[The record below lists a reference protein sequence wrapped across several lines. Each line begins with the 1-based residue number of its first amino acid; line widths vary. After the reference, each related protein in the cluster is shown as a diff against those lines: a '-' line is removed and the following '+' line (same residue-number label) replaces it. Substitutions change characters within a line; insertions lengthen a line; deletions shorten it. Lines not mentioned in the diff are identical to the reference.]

1 MHSRSPRRTWI
12 AVAVAIVLA
21 ALAAAASIAAG
32 EGWSEPSIVWGE
44 IRPEWKAVFTDN
56 GVTVDFLIP
65 PGAGVAYERSGK
77 WPSSAAASIRVF
89 ADNVNATGN
98 GYVPSDAFFPVS
110 VTFAFGE
117 DSLDLGWKERVKL
130 FFRYL
135 WSGSPPSGI
144 RLTYAWGNRVPQGSM
159 YRLWDE
165 ETVFVLAGG
174 EEAGKEIAA
183 VRRLADDFRAAYARD
198 PKGPVTKVL
207 VRSRRPA
214 AETGS
219 MKARMSLGFPSN

>member
-1 MHSRSPRRTWI
+1 MPEPNRTVF
-12 AVAVAIVLA
+12 VALA
-21 ALAAAASIAAG
+21 TFALAAIAAAVSIAAG
-32 EGWSEPSIVWGE
+32 DGWSEPSIVWGE
-44 IRPEWKAVFTDN
+44 TRPEWKAVFTDN
-56 GVTVDFLIP
+56 GVAVDFFIP
-65 PGAGVAYERSGK
+65 PGAGVAYERSGN
-77 WPSSAAASIRVF
+77 WPSSATASIRMY

-98 GYVPSDAFFPVS
+98 GYVPSEAFFPVS

-117 DSLDLGWKERVKL
+117 DSLILGWKERVSL
-130 FFRYL
+130 FFRHL
-135 WSGSPPSGI
+135 WNGFPPSGI

-174 EEAGKEIAA
+174 EEAGKEIAM

-207 VRSRRPA
+207 VRSRRSSVEKGA
-214 AETGS
+214 
-219 MKARMSLGFPSN
+219 MKASVSLGFPSN

>member
-1 MHSRSPRRTWI
+1 MRSAPRAGI
-12 AVAVAIVLA
+12 AVAAAILLA
-21 ALAAAASIAAG
+21 ALAAAVSIAAG
-32 EGWSEPSIVWGE
+32 DGWTETSVVWGE
-44 IRPEWKAVFTDN
+44 SPPERKAVFADN
-56 GVTVDFLIP
+56 GISVDFSMP
-65 PGAGVAYERSGK
+65 PGSGVAYVRSGK
-77 WPSSAAASIRVF
+77 WPSPSSASIRMY

-117 DSLDLGWKERVKL
+117 DSLTLGWKERVSL
-130 FFRYL
+130 FFRQL
-135 WSGSPPSGI
+135 WAGFPPSGI
-144 RLTYAWGNRVPQGSM
+144 CLTYAWGNRVPQGSM

-174 EEAGKEIAA
+174 EEAGKEIAV

-207 VRSRRPA
+207 VRSRRPS
-214 AETGS
+214 AEKGA
-219 MKARMSLGFPSN
+219 MKARLSLGFPSN

>member
-1 MHSRSPRRTWI
+1 M
-12 AVAVAIVLA
+12 
-21 ALAAAASIAAG
+21 
-32 EGWSEPSIVWGE
+32 
-44 IRPEWKAVFTDN
+44 
-56 GVTVDFLIP
+56 
-65 PGAGVAYERSGK
+65 Y
-77 WPSSAAASIRVF
+77 

-117 DSLDLGWKERVKL
+117 DSLTLGWKERVSL
-130 FFRYL
+130 FFRQL
-135 WSGSPPSGI
+135 WAGFPPSGI
-144 RLTYAWGNRVPQGSM
+144 CLTYAWGNRVPQGSM

-174 EEAGKEIAA
+174 EEAGKEIAM

-207 VRSRRPA
+207 VRSRRPS
-214 AETGS
+214 AEVGA

>member
-1 MHSRSPRRTWI
+1 MRNGRRAGI
-12 AVAVAIVLA
+12 AAAAAIVLA

-32 EGWSEPSIVWGE
+32 EGWMESSPGWTGSM
-44 IRPEWKAVFTDN
+44 PERKAAYADN
-56 GVTVDFLIP
+56 GIVVEFSMS
-65 PGAGVAYERSGK
+65 PGTGVAYERSGK
-77 WPSSAAASIRVF
+77 WPSASAASIRMY

-98 GYVPSDAFFPVS
+98 GYVPSEAFFPVS

-117 DSLDLGWKERVKL
+117 ESQSLGWKARVAL

-135 WSGSPPSGI
+135 WEGFPPSGI

-159 YRLWDE
+159 YRLRDE

-174 EEAGKEIAA
+174 EEAGKEIAV

-207 VRSRRPA
+207 VRAQRPS
-214 AETGS
+214 AEKGA
-219 MKARMSLGFPSN
+219 MKATLSLGFPSN

>member
-1 MHSRSPRRTWI
+1 MRSAPRAGI
-12 AVAVAIVLA
+12 AVAAAILLA
-21 ALAAAASIAAG
+21 ALAAAVSIAAG
-32 EGWSEPSIVWGE
+32 DGWTETSVVSGE
-44 IRPEWKAVFTDN
+44 SPPERKAVFADN
-56 GVTVDFLIP
+56 GISVEFSMP
-65 PGAGVAYERSGK
+65 PGSGVAYVRSGN
-77 WPSSAAASIRVF
+77 WPSPSSASIRMY

-117 DSLDLGWKERVKL
+117 DSLTLGWKERVSL
-130 FFRYL
+130 FFRQL
-135 WSGSPPSGI
+135 WAGFPPSGI
-144 RLTYAWGNRVPQGSM
+144 CLTYAWGNRVPQGSM

-174 EEAGKEIAA
+174 EEAGKEIAV

-207 VRSRRPA
+207 VRSRRPS
-214 AETGS
+214 AEKGA
-219 MKARMSLGFPSN
+219 MKARLSLGFPSN

>member
-1 MHSRSPRRTWI
+1 LT
-12 AVAVAIVLA
+12 
-21 ALAAAASIAAG
+21 ALAAAASTAAAD
-32 EGWSEPSIVWGE
+32 GWSETSVVSGE
-44 IRPEWKAVFTDN
+44 SRPERKAVYADN
-56 GVTVDFLIP
+56 GITVEFSMP

-77 WPSSAAASIRVF
+77 WPSSSSASIRMY

-98 GYVPSDAFFPVS
+98 GYVPSEAFFPVS

-117 DSLDLGWKERVKL
+117 DSLDLGWKERVSL
-130 FFRYL
+130 FFRHL
-135 WSGSPPSGI
+135 WGGFPPSGI
-144 RLTYAWGNRVPQGSM
+144 RLTYVWGNRVPRGSM

-174 EEAGKEIAA
+174 EEAGKEIAV

-207 VRSRRPA
+207 VRSRRPT
-214 AETGS
+214 AEKGS
-219 MKARMSLGFPSN
+219 MKAIVSLGFPSN

>member
-1 MHSRSPRRTWI
+1 MHSRT
-12 AVAVAIVLA
+12 AFVALAAFALA

-77 WPSSAAASIRVF
+77 WPSASAASIRMY

-98 GYVPSDAFFPVS
+98 GYVPSEAFFPVS

-117 DSLDLGWKERVKL
+117 ESQSLGWKARVAL

-135 WSGSPPSGI
+135 WEGFPPSGI

-159 YRLWDE
+159 YRLRDE

-174 EEAGKEIAA
+174 EEAGKEIAV

-207 VRSRRPA
+207 VRAQRPS
-214 AETGS
+214 AEKGA
-219 MKARMSLGFPSN
+219 MKATLSLGFPSN